1 MEEQLLRL
9 LYGKREAAVA
19 LGISVRTLE
28 TLLSL
33 KELRSV
39 RVGRRR
45 LISIKE
51 LERFMRGDH
60 STRSIENSEIPNG

>member
-19 LGISVRTLE
+19 LGI
-28 TLLSL
+28 SL